1 MTWVAWTGDCATGL
15 PIALMATTDIPT
27 ATTMPMINC
36 VMLLLRMIAS
46 HHLIA
51 ADYGRRVMGITR
63 GTISERD
70 IRRPQGQRKAPPRG
84 GECSRQ

>member
-1 MTWVAWTGDCATGL
+1 
-15 PIALMATTDIPT
+15 
-27 ATTMPMINC
+27 MINC

-63 GTISERD
+63 GNDFGEGHPAATKC
-70 IRRPQGQRKAPPRG
+70 PAAG
-84 GECSRQ
+84 GERSRQ